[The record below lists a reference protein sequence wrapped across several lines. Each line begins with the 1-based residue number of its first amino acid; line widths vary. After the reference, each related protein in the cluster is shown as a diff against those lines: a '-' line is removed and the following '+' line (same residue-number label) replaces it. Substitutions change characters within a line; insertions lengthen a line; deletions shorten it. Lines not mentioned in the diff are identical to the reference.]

1 MKWLMTM
8 IALLG
13 MAAASAPLFGD
24 QTVAPAQPGAVNYV
38 EGKVLLDGR
47 QLTADSV
54 GSDAMYAGQVLST
67 QQGRAEILLTPG
79 VFLRV
84 GHDSAVKMISPALT
98 PTEVEVEH
106 GLAAIEVDEIHKE
119 NLLLVTT
126 AGVTTRLTKTGY
138 YEFNADHPSLKVFK
152 GEAEVDEGNGR
163 HKKIKGSHQVA
174 LVPDAALRS
183 VKFDT
188 NQSEDALYRWSSL
201 RSRYLAEANQQIAGE
216 YAGVDGFAPGWY
228 WDPYGFGYTFIGA
241 DPFFSPFGWNFYPPW
256 WGGFY
261 GGGWAPRRYT
271 GHFRD
276 FDGPAEERFEHHGFR
291 GGEAHHGGEGFH
303 GGAGMRGGGGRHEG
317 HH

>member
-1 MKWLMTM
+1 MKRLMTM

-13 MAAASAPLFGD
+13 MAVASAPLFGD

-47 QLTADSV
+47 QLNADSV
-54 GSDAMYAGQVLST
+54 GSVDMYAGEVLST
-67 QQGRAEILLTPG
+67 RQGRAEILLTPG

-84 GHDSAVKMISPALT
+84 GEHSAVKMISPALT
-98 PTEVEVEH
+98 PTEVEIDR
-106 GLAAIEVDEIHKE
+106 GIAAIEVDEIHNE
-119 NLLLVTT
+119 NRLLVTT
-126 AGVTTRLTKTGY
+126 AGVTTRLTKNGY

-152 GEAEVDEGNGR
+152 GQAEVNEGNGR
-163 HKKIKGSHQVA
+163 FKKVKGSHQVM

-188 NQSEDALYRWSSL
+188 DQAEDALYRWSSL

-216 YAGVDGFAPGWY
+216 YAGAAGFAPGWY

-261 GGGWAPRRYT
+261 GQIWTPRYYE
-271 GHFRD
+271 GHFRG
-276 FDGPAEERFEHHGFR
+276 FRGPAEERFEHHGFR
-291 GGEAHHGGEGFH
+291 GGEGFH
-303 GGAGMRGGGGRHEG
+303 GGGGMRGGGGG
-317 HH
+317 HGGRR

>member
-1 MKWLMTM
+1 MTM

-13 MAAASAPLFGD
+13 MAVASAPLFGD
-24 QTVAPAQPGAVNYV
+24 QTVEPAQPGAVNYV

-54 GSDAMYAGQVLST
+54 GSDAMYSGEVLRT

-84 GHDSAVKMISPALT
+84 GEHSAVKMISPALT

-106 GLAAIEVDEIHKE
+106 GLVAIEVDEIHNE
-119 NLLLVTT
+119 NRLLVSIG
-126 AGVTTRLTKTGY
+126 GVTTRLTKTGY
-138 YEFNADHPSLKVFK
+138 YEFNADHPSVKVFK
-152 GEAEVDEGNGR
+152 GEAEVNSGNGR
-163 HKKIKGSHQVA
+163 LQKVKGSHEVA
-174 LVPDAALRS
+174 LVPDAVSKS

-188 NQSEDALYRWSSL
+188 DQAEDALYRWSSL

-216 YAGVDGFAPGWY
+216 YAGVAGFSPGWY

-261 GGGWAPRRYT
+261 GGMWTPRRYM

-276 FDGPAEERFEHHGFR
+276 FDGPAEGRFEHHDFR
-291 GGEAHHGGEGFH
+291 GGERFHDGGSTRG
-303 GGAGMRGGGGRHEG
+303 GGAMRGGRR
-317 HH
+317 

>member
-1 MKWLMTM
+1 MKRLMTM

-13 MAAASAPLFGD
+13 MAVASVPLFGD

-38 EGKVLLDGR
+38 EGNVLLDGR
-47 QLTADSV
+47 QLTANSV
-54 GSDAMYAGQVLST
+54 GSDAIYAGQVLST

-84 GHDSAVKMISPALT
+84 GEHSAVKMISPALT

-106 GLAAIEVDEIHKE
+106 GLAAIEVDEIHNE
-119 NLLLVTT
+119 NRLLVTT
-126 AGVTTRLTKTGY
+126 DGVTTRLTKTGF

-152 GEAEVDEGNGR
+152 GEAKVNSGNGR
-163 HKKIKGSHQVA
+163 LQKVKGSHEVV
-174 LVPDAALRS
+174 LVPDATSKS

-188 NQSEDALYRWSSL
+188 DDAEDALYRWSSL

-216 YAGVDGFAPGWY
+216 YAGVAGFAPGWY

-241 DPFFSPFGWNFYPPW
+241 DPLFSPFGWNFYPPW

-261 GGGWAPRRYT
+261 GQVWVPRHYGGRFH
-271 GHFRD
+271 GFHGRD
-276 FDGPAEERFEHHGFR
+276 GGRFEHHEFR
-291 GGEAHHGGEGFH
+291 GGQGFH
-303 GGAGMRGGGGRHEG
+303 GSGSMRGGGGSHGG
-317 HH
+317 HR

>member
-1 MKWLMTM
+1 MKRLMTM

-13 MAAASAPLFGD
+13 MAVAGAPLFGD

-54 GSDAMYAGQVLST
+54 GAVDMLAGEVLST
-67 QQGRAEILLTPG
+67 QQGRAEVLLTPG

-84 GHDSAVKMISPALT
+84 GEHSAVKMISPALT

-106 GLAAIEVDEIHKE
+106 GLAAIEVDEIHNE
-119 NLLLVTT
+119 NRLLVTT
-126 AGVTTRLTKTGY
+126 AGVTTRLAKTGY

-152 GEAEVDEGNGR
+152 GEAVLDEGNG
-163 HKKIKGSHQVA
+163 KFQKVKGSHQAV
-174 LVPDAALRS
+174 LVPDAVSRT

-188 NQSEDALYRWSSL
+188 DDAEDALYRWSSL

-216 YAGVDGFAPGWY
+216 YAGVAGFAPGWY
-228 WDPYGFGYTFIGA
+228 WNPYGFGYTFIGA

-261 GGGWAPRRYT
+261 GQFWVPRHYE
-271 GHFRD
+271 G
-276 FDGPAEERFEHHGFR
+276 RFEHHDFR
-291 GGEAHHGGEGFH
+291 GGEGFH
-303 GGAGMRGGGGRHEG
+303 GGVGMRGGGVMHGDRR
-317 HH
+317 